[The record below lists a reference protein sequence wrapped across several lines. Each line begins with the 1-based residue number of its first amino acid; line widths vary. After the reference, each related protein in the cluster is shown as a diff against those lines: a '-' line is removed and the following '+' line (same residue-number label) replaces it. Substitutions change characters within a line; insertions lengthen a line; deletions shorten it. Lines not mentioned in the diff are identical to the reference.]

1 MHAVRTKAR
10 HTLFYVLTF
19 AIKMSSAIIE
29 IIFTS
34 SGRKYC
40 PFCYI
45 LSLDKG
51 KGGTGRGG
59 EGDVTCRFSCIYFL
73 FYEFTYLCS
82 RLVISKACEFLLFH

>member
-19 AIKMSSAIIE
+19 AIKMSNAIIE

-51 KGGTGRGG
+51 KGGTGGG
-59 EGDVTCRFSCIYFL
+59 GGGGGGDVTCRLPCIYFL

-82 RLVISKACEFLLFH
+82 RLVDQ